1 MSNYLSAIDQ
11 GLWLSIIVLQFFAC
25 WTVLKRGF
33 YNSWKAFSYYLF
45 IMAAQAVVLMI
56 IHRLGS
62 PKTYAI
68 SFYVGGFAEA
78 VLLSLVVLEILVKIL
93 DPFEALPGR
102 NIARF
107 CFWAV
112 LGISLAVAVSVA
124 MSVNQP
130 IRHGAYFD
138 LPLTIQRTIFLA
150 DAALLWAVLFQA
162 RSLGITWR
170 SSVAEIAWGFV
181 LFLTVQAMV
190 RFLAVIH
197 SNFVFIRIVSE
208 VGQAAYLCSLCG
220 WIWTMFHRDP
230 LIAPPSA
237 ETLTQMRAF
246 NPHALVPK
254 EKIFAA
260 VGVKVNKGT
269 PEPEPETTK
278 ETQFR

>member
-1 MSNYLSAIDQ
+1 MRNYFSAIDQ
-11 GLWLSIIVLQFFAC
+11 GLWLSIIVVQFFAC
-25 WTVLKRGF
+25 WATLKRGF
-33 YNSWKAFSYYLF
+33 YASWKAFSYYLF
-45 IMAAQAVVLMI
+45 IMAAQALVLLAFYK
-56 IHRLGS
+56 LGS
-62 PKTYAI
+62 QKAYTISYYA
-68 SFYVGGFAEA
+68 GGFVEA
-78 VLLSLVVLEILVKIL
+78 VLLSLVVLEILVKVL

-112 LGISLAVAVSVA
+112 LGISLAVAVSVT

-150 DAALLWAVLFQA
+150 YAALLWVVLFQA

-181 LFLTVQAMV
+181 LFLTVQAVV
-190 RFLAVIH
+190 RFLAIIYG
-197 SNFVFIRIVSE
+197 SNASLIRVVSE
-208 VGQAAYLCSLCG
+208 VGQIAYLCSLSG

-230 LIAPPSA
+230 LVAPPSA

-254 EKIFAA
+254 ERIFAA
-260 VGVKVNKGT
+260 VGVKISKT
-269 PEPEPETTK
+269 EPELDPAAEMQPK
-278 ETQFR
+278 